1 MSLVRPNIEAMAGYV
16 PGEQPKE
23 GEAVKLNT
31 NENPYRAS
39 EKAYDA
45 IRAVAD
51 RGLSRYPNA
60 AGQAFREAAAEVYG
74 VEPDWIMCGNGSDD
88 ILTILTRTFVGE
100 NQVLRLPYPSYI
112 LYKSLA
118 EIQGARSEEV
128 RFLDDWTLPD
138 DFATP
143 PKPDADAPYRVR
155 SLENVKPEDLKLVY
169 LPNPNS
175 PSGTR
180 ISNDQIM
187 KIADSLPCPLV
198 IDEAYADFAG
208 ENCVELVK
216 KNPRV
221 IISRTMSKSY
231 ALAGLRFGFMIARPE
246 TIAETFKVKDS
257 YNCDALS
264 IAAATAAIQD
274 REWLAATTKK
284 IVATRARLMTRMREL
299 GFTVPESR
307 ANFTWNVFPNAG
319 TLHKD
324 LYSYLKQ
331 NGYLV
336 RHMDYPGYGDG
347 LRISVGT
354 DEDTDRCLALV
365 ERYLNDVG
373 RRSAGA

>member
-1 MSLVRPNIEAMAGYV
+1 MNCVRENIEAMAGYV

-51 RGLSRYPNA
+51 KGLSRYPNA
-60 AGQAFREAAAEVYG
+60 VGAAFREAAANVYG
-74 VEPDWIMCGNGSDD
+74 VEPDWVMCGNGSDD

-100 NQVLRLPYPSYI
+100 NQILRLPYPSYI

-128 RFLDDWTLPD
+128 FFNDDWSLPD
-138 DFATP
+138 YFAQ
-143 PKPDADAPYRVR
+143 KPATTATAPFRVAP
-155 SLENVKPEDLKLVY
+155 LENVDPNSLKLVY

-175 PSGTR
+175 PSGTLLEKDA
-180 ISNDQIM
+180 IA
-187 KIADSLPCPLV
+187 KIADALPCPLV
-198 IDEAYADFAG
+198 VDEAYADFAG
-208 ENCVELVK
+208 QSCVELVK
-216 KNPRV
+216 ENPRV

-246 TIAETFKVKDS
+246 IIEQTLKVKDS

-274 REWLAATTKK
+274 QEWLAQTTQK
-284 IVATRARLMTRMREL
+284 IVATRERLAAKMREL
-299 GFTVPESR
+299 GFLVPESH
-307 ANFTWNVFPNAG
+307 ANFTWNAWP
-319 TLHKD
+319 TDELSHEE
-324 LYSYLKQ
+324 LYLFLKR

-336 RHMDYPGYGDG
+336 RYMKYAAWGEG

-354 DEDTDRCLALV
+354 DEDVDACLALV
-365 ERYLNDVG
+365 EDFLNG
-373 RRSAGA
+373 RRD

>member
-1 MSLVRPNIEAMAGYV
+1 MGLVRANIEAMAGYV

-51 RGLSRYPNA
+51 KGLSRYPNA

-74 VEPDWIMCGNGSDD
+74 VSPDWIMCGNGSDD
-88 ILTILTRTFVGE
+88 ILTVLTRTFVGE
-100 NQVLRLPYPSYI
+100 NQLLRLPYPSYI

-118 EIQGARSEEV
+118 DIQGARSEEV
-128 RFLDDWTLPD
+128 RFNADWTLPEY
-138 DFATP
+138 FAQAPAATDAAAP
-143 PKPDADAPYRVR
+143 ARVNSLDSVNPD
-155 SLENVKPEDLKLVY
+155 DLKLVY

-180 ISNDQIM
+180 LSNDEIQ
-187 KIADSLPCPLV
+187 KIVDSLPCPIV
-198 IDEAYADFAG
+198 IDEAYADFSGA
-208 ENCVELVK
+208 NCIELAK

-274 REWLAATTKK
+274 QEWLAATTKK
-284 IVATRARLMTRMREL
+284 IIATRERLVAKMREF
-299 GFTVPESR
+299 GFVVPTSYS
-307 ANFTWNVFPNAG
+307 NFSWNVWPNG
-319 TLHKD
+319 DLSHKD
-324 LYSYLKQ
+324 LYLYLKK

-336 RHMDYPGYGDG
+336 RYMNYEGYGDG

-354 DEDTDRCLALV
+354 DEDNDKCLALI
-365 ERYLNDVG
+365 ERYLNGD
-373 RRSAGA
+373 R